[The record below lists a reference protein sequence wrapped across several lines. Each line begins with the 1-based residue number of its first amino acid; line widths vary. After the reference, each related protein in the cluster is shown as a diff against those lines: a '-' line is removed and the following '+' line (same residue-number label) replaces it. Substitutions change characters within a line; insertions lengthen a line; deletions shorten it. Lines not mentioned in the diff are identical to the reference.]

1 MTIPKQ
7 VQNDYK
13 RWYHFLE
20 QEVQF
25 SLSDSEKHT
34 KEHCARY
41 CCSLC

>member
-1 MTIPKQ
+1 MTIPEQ

-13 RWYHFLE
+13 RSQHFLE
-20 QEVQF
+20 LEVQF

-41 CCSLC
+41 CYSLC